1 MPLARTYDAGAGR
14 IVTTLHDGFLD
25 RLSRWSDIQEYLPFL
40 HETARG
46 YAGVRVLELGS
57 RKGNS
62 TLAFLAAAA
71 AAGGRVWSGDIT
83 DVTRNPEVR
92 PWASAPGWTFIC
104 GDDTDPAVQ
113 ARFPGEVDVFF
124 LDTSHEY
131 EHTLAELRAYMPRVT
146 PGGVALFHDTNLLGW
161 GGNPPRDDV
170 PEVRQALDAWCA
182 ESGMTWEN
190 LPGEYGMGV
199 IRVDGEPA
207 AA

>member
-1 MPLARTYDAGAGR
+1 MPVARTYDKTRNAV
-14 IVTTLHDGFLD
+14 ITTIGDAYLD
-25 RLSRWSDIQEYLPFL
+25 RLSRWSDIQEYMPFL
-40 HETARG
+40 HETARS
-46 YAGVRVLELGS
+46 YPQVRVLELGS

-71 AAGGRVWSGDIT
+71 AVNGHVWSGDIT

-92 PWASAPGWTFIC
+92 PWARIPGWTFIC
-104 GDDTDPAVQ
+104 GDDMDPGVQ
-113 ARFPGEVDVFF
+113 ARFPDQVDVFF

-131 EHTLAELRAYMPRVT
+131 EHTLAELRAYMPRVV

-182 ESGMTWEN
+182 ETGLAWEN
-190 LPGEYGMGV
+190 IPGQYGLGC
-199 IRVDGEPA
+199 IRP
-207 AA
+207 